1 MPKFARARSQMIDGQ
16 IRTNKVTDT
25 RLLEAMSVIAREDFV
40 PLNMKNVA
48 YIDDSVA
55 LGGGRYLLEP
65 LVLARLIQA
74 LDLTTDDKV
83 LDIGAGTGYSAAI
96 LAHLAGS
103 VVAVEEIPLLIH
115 TADSQLSKFDNVKVV
130 SSPLAEGHANK
141 APYSAILIEGAVG
154 HIPESIIDQL
164 AEGGRVVAVEA
175 GRGPVGKAKIWRKH
189 GGLMIATT
197 LFEAGVPALAAF
209 AHKRGFEF

>member
-74 LDLTTDDKV
+74 LDLTTDDNV

-164 AEGGRVVAVEA
+164 AEGGRVVAVES

-197 LFEAGVPALAAF
+197 LFEAGVPALTAF

>member
-164 AEGGRVVAVEA
+164 AEGGRVVAVES

-197 LFEAGVPALAAF
+197 LFEAGVPALTAF

>member
-25 RLLEAMSVIAREDFV
+25 RLLEAMSAIAREDFV

-74 LDLTTDDKV
+74 LDLTEDDHV

-115 TADSQLSKFDNVKVV
+115 TADGLLSKYDNVRVI

-154 HIPESIIDQL
+154 HIPEAIIDQL
-164 AEGGRVVAVEA
+164 AEGGRLVAVEA
-175 GRGPVGKAKIWRKH
+175 GRGPVGKAKIWRKS

-197 LFEAGVPALAAF
+197 MFEAGVPALADF